1 MVSLR
6 VITIAKPDSI
16 AFGRSSIHHTMP
28 SETIT
33 QPTVDTVITTGTQ
46 YVVISEEE
54 LDLPYRVIIQ
64 NDDVTPMN
72 FVVSVLMTIFELDI
86 RRALSVMLEAH
97 DRGRALVTTLPLKE
111 AQERVYAAQS
121 LARDNGYPLS
131 FYLEPDA

>member
-1 MVSLR
+1 M
-6 VITIAKPDSI
+6 
-16 AFGRSSIHHTMP
+16 
-28 SETIT
+28 
-33 QPTVDTVITTGTQ
+33 ITTGTQ